1 MDNASCDFSYGTCDY
16 ATIQSTNGVKWV
28 KGQRTEVSSDNTMG
42 NYFYVMSDN
51 STGGTQTFL
60 FSKYFQ
66 ALGSE
71 SVSFDYL
78 NNQFT
83 RFEIGY
89 INTLSGNDTMYDIQ
103 YSDIN
108 FLYTTTSPADRWT
121 RQCINLGAVT
131 GTIAIIFVHTS
142 RGSNSQLT
150 AVDNIDVSMFGCHEG
165 IYESMCRFE
174 PSDLC
179 GYNITTPDNCP
190 TEHTYSWTKQRLI
203 G

>member
-1 MDNASCDFSYGTCDY
+1 
-16 ATIQSTNGVKWV
+16 
-28 KGQRTEVSSDNTMG
+28 
-42 NYFYVMSDN
+42 MSDN
-51 STGGTQTFL
+51 SAGGTQAFL

-78 NNQFT
+78 NTQFT

-89 INTLSGNDTMYDIQ
+89 INTLSGNDTRYDIQ

-108 FLYTTTSPADRWT
+108 FLYTTTSPADQWT

-150 AVDNIDVSMFGCHEG
+150 AVDNIDVSIFGCHGEFFY
-165 IYESMCRFE
+165 INVHVSVIVK
-174 PSDLC
+174 L
-179 GYNITTPDNCP
+179 
-190 TEHTYSWTKQRLI
+190 TKNHH
-203 G
+203 